1 MTMNRRIFLAAAAA
15 LVPAAGAIAQQHGT
29 PQPHATGAQVATF
42 RVGALVIEAPWT
54 RATPGGAKVAGGFL
68 TVRNTG
74 TEADRLIGGTFPNAP
89 RVEVHEMAV
98 VDGTM
103 RMREVR
109 GGIEIP
115 AGGSVQLRPGGYHM
129 MFMDLSQPVRTGAP
143 VRGTLVFQKAGSVEI
158 SYDVAPVG
166 APGPSGAGGHGAPR
180 H

>member
-1 MTMNRRIFLAAAAA
+1 MNRRSFLAAAAA
-15 LVPAAGAIAQQHGT
+15 LVPASSAIAQQHGAVSQT
-29 PQPHATGAQVATF
+29 ATF
-42 RVGALVIEAPWT
+42 RVGAIVIEAPWT
-54 RATPGGAKVAGGFL
+54 RATPGGAKVAGGFM

-74 TEADRLIGGTFPNAP
+74 TEPDRLVGGTFPHAP

-98 VDGTM
+98 TDGTM

-115 AGGSVQLRPGGYHM
+115 PGGSIQLRPGGYHM

-143 VRGTLVFQKAGSVEI
+143 ARGTLVFQKAGSVEI

-166 APGPSGAGGHGAPR
+166 APGPSAAGGHGMPR

>member
-1 MTMNRRIFLAAAAA
+1 MNRRSFLAASAA
-15 LVPAAGAIAQQHGT
+15 LLPLSGASAQHHGATSQPMAGG
-29 PQPHATGAQVATF
+29 QVAIF
-42 RVGALVIEAPWT
+42 RVGTLVIEAPWT
-54 RATPGGAKVAGGFL
+54 RATPGGAKVAGGFM

-74 TEADRLIGGTFPNAP
+74 TEPDRLIGGTFPGAP

-98 VDGTM
+98 IDGTM

-129 MFMDLSQPVRTGAP
+129 MFMELTTPVRTGAP
-143 VRGTLVFQKAGSVEI
+143 ARGTLVFQKAGTVEI

-166 APGPSGAGGHGAPR
+166 APGPSGATGHGHSAPR

>member
-1 MTMNRRIFLAAAAA
+1 MLIRWRGGAIT
-15 LVPAAGAIAQQHGT
+15 VSSGAGAIAQQHGT
-29 PQPHATGAQVATF
+29 PRPHATGAQVATF

>member
-1 MTMNRRIFLAAAAA
+1 MNRRSFLAAAAA
-15 LVPAAGAIAQQHGT
+15 LVPVSGTLAQHGAT
-29 PQPHATGAQVATF
+29 PQPAAGGQVATF
-42 RVGALVIEAPWT
+42 RVGSIVIEAPWT
-54 RATPGGAKVAGGFL
+54 RATPGGAKVAGGFM
-68 TVRNTG
+68 TIRNIG
-74 TEADRLIGGTFPNAP
+74 TEPDRLVGGTFPHAP

-98 VDGTM
+98 IDGTM

-143 VRGTLVFQKAGSVEI
+143 ARGTLIFQKAGTIEI
-158 SYDVAPVG
+158 DYSVAPVG
-166 APGPSGAGGHGAPR
+166 APGPSGGASHGHSTPR

>member
-1 MTMNRRIFLAAAAA
+1 MNRRSFLAAAAA
-15 LVPAAGAIAQQHGT
+15 LVPASGAIAQHHGT
-29 PQPHATGAQVATF
+29 PQQHRAGSQVATF
-42 RVGALVIEAPWT
+42 RVGAIVIEAPWT
-54 RATPGGAKVAGGFL
+54 RATPGGAKVAGGFM

-74 TEADRLIGGTFPNAP
+74 TEADRLVGGTFPHAP

-98 VDGTM
+98 IDGTM
-103 RMREVR
+103 RMREMR

-143 VRGTLVFQKAGSVEI
+143 ARGTLVFQRAGTVEI

-166 APGPSGAGGHGAPR
+166 APGPSGTGGHGAPR

>member
-1 MTMNRRIFLAAAAA
+1 MNRRIFLAAAAA
-15 LVPAAGAIAQQHGT
+15 LFPAAGAIAQQHGT
-29 PQPHATGAQVATF
+29 PQQHATGVQVATF
-42 RVGALVIEAPWT
+42 RVGALIIEAPWT

-98 VDGTM
+98 IDGTM

-115 AGGSVQLRPGGYHM
+115 AGGSVQLRPGGFHM
-129 MFMDLSQPVRTGAP
+129 MFMELSQPVRTGAP